1 LVCLKLSFD
10 KTLVTPL
17 VVATQNPGKLKEFQ
31 HHLSDLPWS
40 LQMMPSDLE
49 VEETGQTFMENARLK
64 ASQVAKQLGRW
75 AIADDS
81 GLEVSALN
89 GAPGVYSARYGQD
102 DADRIARLLRE
113 LGDTLQRSA
122 QFVCALALAH
132 PDGEIV
138 GQAEGICPGEILYEM
153 QGRGGFGYDPV
164 FYVPAIGLTYA
175 EMSKDQKRDISHRG
189 RAIAALIPQLQKLSV
204 IATAE

>member
-1 LVCLKLSFD
+1 MTS
-10 KTLVTPL
+10 L

-31 HHLSDLPWS
+31 HHLSGLSWS

-64 ASQVAKQLGRW
+64 ASQVAKQLGQW

-81 GLEVSALN
+81 GLEVAALN
-89 GAPGVYSARYGQD
+89 GAPGVYSARYGRD

-122 QFVCALALAH
+122 QFVCALALAR

-138 GQAEGICPGEILYEM
+138 GQVEGICPGEILYEM

-164 FYVPAIGLTYA
+164 FYVPSMGLTYA

-189 RAIAALIPQLQKLSV
+189 RAIAALLPQLQKLSV